1 MFTLTQCG
9 IYEIFPSPLLKKFFV
24 KSTFLR
30 IDHGLSWFHEFFS
43 SESKFRF
50 FPHCGLISTYSLGPK
65 RPLEASK
72 GFHSC
77 WHCLRQPCVRGQERN
92 RRKIQGELLRPL
104 IRLREGFGRLP
115 HLGVPT
121 GKKKFHFLKK
131 RRHVILRPK
140 IKVHF

>member
-1 MFTLTQCG
+1 MLVINLHVHAYTVWNLRN
-9 IYEIFPSPLLKKFFV
+9 FPSPLLKKKIHEINIFRGMYIV
-24 KSTFLR
+24 
-30 IDHGLSWFHEFFS
+30 SWFHDFFS

-121 GKKKFHFLKK
+121 EKEKK
-131 RRHVILRPK
+131 I
-140 IKVHF
+140 IN